1 MAILRT
7 QDYTF
12 SDSKQTDD
20 VNCATPVT
28 MENGIIWWQNWELL
42 QLVVVTE
49 SKTAVVWFWHLIV
62 ATSRVCLAVRLEKGL
77 RAV

>member
-1 MAILRT
+1 
-7 QDYTF
+7 
-12 SDSKQTDD
+12 
-20 VNCATPVT
+20 

-42 QLVVVTE
+42 QVVVVTD

-62 ATSRVCLAVRLEKGL
+62 APSRACLAVRLEKGL